1 MMVIIIINHQIVT
14 EVKVFKPSSF
24 FVQIDG
30 CNVERVKFGKVVAA
44 YLCYGE
50 MRDGAELGRLESAR
64 KRVSYQKT
72 ERENVRDIRRMS
84 CNVVCYV
91 ACGEN
96 KAEGRNARQIRRKYQ
111 CCCQLPNL

>member
-24 FVQIDG
+24 FIQVDG

-44 YLCYGE
+44 NLCYSD
-50 MRDGAELGRLESAR
+50 MRGGTELGRWKGKGGLPEDRER
-64 KRVSYQKT
+64 KCQGIFD
-72 ERENVRDIRRMS
+72 EMP

-96 KAEGRNARQIRRKYQ
+96 KAGGRNARQIRRKYQ
-111 CCCQLPNL
+111 CCCLLPNL